1 MRSSL
6 TIAGVKDR
14 IAFIGLGIMGL
25 PMAGHLVQAGFDVT
39 VYNRTKAK
47 AAPLVAAGAKLADS
61 PADAARDAAAIFLC
75 LTDTPD
81 VEAVLFGE
89 HCVAAGAT
97 AGSVVVDHSTVSP
110 VATRGWAKRLAE
122 QGVGFVDAPVSGGDT
137 GAKNATLSIMCGGDA
152 QHLDRVR
159 PFLEKMGKT
168 ITHCGP
174 AGSGQVTKLV
184 NQVLVLGTLAAVCEG
199 MRLIETAGLDAT
211 TTLAAVGGGAA
222 KSWQLENLGPKIAAA
237 DFAPG
242 FRIDLARK
250 DLRLVMEYATDAGV
264 TLPGM
269 ERVQALYESIKDK
282 HDRDGTQALIRAMR

>member
-1 MRSSL
+1 M
-6 TIAGVKDR
+6 KDR

-25 PMAGHLVQAGFDVT
+25 PMAGHLVRAGFDVT

-47 AAPLVAAGAKLADS
+47 AAPLVDAGAKLADS
-61 PADAARDAAAIFLC
+61 PAAAAKGATAIFLC

-81 VEAVLFGE
+81 VEALLFSESG
-89 HCVAAGAT
+89 VAAGAM
-97 AGSVVVDHSTVSP
+97 AGSIVVDHSTVSP
-110 VATRGWAKRLAE
+110 VATRDWAKRLAE
-122 QGVGFVDAPVSGGDT
+122 QGVGFIDAPVSGGDT

-152 QHLDRVR
+152 SHLDRVR
-159 PFLEKMGKT
+159 PYLENMGKT

-184 NQVLVLGTLAAVCEG
+184 NQVLVLGTLAAACEG
-199 MRLIETAGLDAT
+199 MRLIETAGLDAG

-222 KSWQLENLGPKIAAA
+222 KSWQLENLGPKIAAG

-250 DLRLVMEYATDAGV
+250 DLRLVMEYAKDAGV
-264 TLPGM
+264 TLPGI

-282 HDRDGTQALIRAMR
+282 HDRDGTQALIHAMR